1 MINNT
6 VYLLLGGNMG
16 DRELLLARA
25 VSLIAQKIGPVLKT
39 SALYE
44 TAAWGNHDQAAF
56 LNQAVMATTTLS
68 APETLKQIQ
77 EIELELGRARIEKWG
92 SRTIDIDI
100 IFFNREMIDQPD
112 LTIPHPHMQ
121 DRNFVLV
128 PLAEIAAEYLHPI
141 LQSTVAT
148 LQQQCRDTLEV
159 KKYVLQNTNKSQE

>member
-6 VYLLLGGNMG
+6 VYLLLGGNMD

-25 VSLIAQKIGPVLKT
+25 VSLIAQKIGLVLKT

-56 LNQAVMATTTLS
+56 LNQAIMVTTALS
-68 APETLKQIQ
+68 APEILKQIQ

-100 IFFNREMIDQPD
+100 IFFNREQIDQPN

-121 DRNFVLV
+121 ERNFVLV

>member
-1 MINNT
+1 MIDHT

-16 DRELLLARA
+16 DRESLLARA
-25 VSLIAQKIGPVLKT
+25 VSLIAQKIGPVRKT

-56 LNQAVMATTTLS
+56 LNQAVMVTTSLS

-77 EIELELGRARIEKWG
+77 AIEQELGRARIEKWG

-100 IFFNREMIDQPD
+100 IFFNGQLIDEPD
-112 LTIPHPHMQ
+112 LVVPHPHMQ

-128 PLAEIAAEYLHPI
+128 PLAEIAAGYVHPV
-141 LQSTVAT
+141 LQSNVAT
-148 LQQQCRDTLEV
+148 LLQQCRDTLEV
-159 KKYVLQNTNKSQE
+159 KKYVLQNINKP

>member
-1 MINNT
+1 MNNNT

-16 DRELLLARA
+16 HRELLLAQA
-25 VSLIAQKIGPVLKT
+25 VNLIDQKIGPVLKT

-44 TAAWGNHDQAAF
+44 TAAWGNQDQPAF
-56 LNQAVMATTTLS
+56 LNQAVILTTALS

-77 EIELELGRARIEKWG
+77 AIELELGRARIEKWG

-100 IFFNREMIDQPD
+100 IFFNGELIDQPD

-121 DRNFVLV
+121 DRNFVLI
-128 PLAEIAAEYLHPI
+128 PLAEIAPEYVHPV

-159 KKYVLQNTNKSQE
+159 KKYVIPHINKSQE